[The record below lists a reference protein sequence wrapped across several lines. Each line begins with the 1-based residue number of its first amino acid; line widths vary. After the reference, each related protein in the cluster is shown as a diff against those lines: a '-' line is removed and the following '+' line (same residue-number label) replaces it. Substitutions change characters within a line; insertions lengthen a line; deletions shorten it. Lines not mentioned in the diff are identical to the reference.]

1 MNMTTS
7 AQETQA
13 EQLHLL
19 LTQTATSAR
28 FSAIAALFSF
38 GVLAV
43 YQYTPWL
50 AAWLLGTLGVAMVRM
65 QLIDD
70 FRKCDPSRCDL
81 ATLERRHHYSG
92 IVSGLVWGLLGIHP
106 VDGLPLVLQSFTL
119 LSPALIATAA
129 LSSHVLRVDHYRSY
143 LLALMG
149 SLLASYSWRHGM
161 QALVAWPVFGL
172 FGTLLY
178 SIAHRYNQTLADA
191 LSARNEMEQAH
202 RELAEANRHL
212 LEQHKILAQEESIAR
227 HVFEQLT
234 LANDERPPGIHAWNQ
249 PMGTLSGDLI
259 QVVRGPDGSTYVFL
273 GDFTGHGLPAAL
285 GAVPASTVFRTMAEK
300 GLEVA
305 LIARELNCKLHTL
318 LPTGYFC
325 CAVIMKVNPERCGL
339 KLWNGGL
346 PPVLIRR
353 HDGYFEEIPADNLP
367 LGVVG
372 DAEFTDH
379 CTRHSLAAGDRVLVY
394 SDGLIEAENHE
405 GVMWGRKRLLALL
418 TEVEGPGPAIERL
431 RAEILEFTHL
441 APASD
446 DISVIEIEAG
456 DTACQEAVA

>member
-13 EQLHLL
+13 EQLRLL
-19 LTQTATSAR
+19 LTQTATAAR
-28 FSAIAALFSF
+28 FAAIAALFSF
-38 GVLAV
+38 GVLAA

-50 AAWLLGTLGVAMVRM
+50 VAWLLGTLGVTLVRV

-70 FRKCDPSRCDL
+70 FRKCYPADCSL
-81 ATLERRHHYSG
+81 ATLERRHQYSG
-92 IVSGLVWGLLGIHP
+92 IVSGLLWGLLGLHP
-106 VDGLPLVLQSFTL
+106 VDNLPLALQSFTL

-129 LSSHVLRVDHYRSY
+129 LNSHVLRVDHYRSY
-143 LLALMG
+143 LLTLMG
-149 SLLASYSWRHGM
+149 SLLLSYTWRHGM
-161 QALVAWPVFGL
+161 QALVAWPLFGL
-172 FGTLLY
+172 FGVLLY
-178 SIAHRYNQTLADA
+178 CIAHRYSQTLADT

-234 LANDERPPGIHAWNQ
+234 LANDEHPPGIHAWNQ

-300 GLEVA
+300 GLDVA
-305 LIARELNCKLHTL
+305 LIARELNCKLNTL

-339 KLWNGGL
+339 ELWNGGL

-379 CTRHSLAAGDRVLVY
+379 CTRHCLTAGDRVLVY

-418 TEVEGPGPAIERL
+418 TEVDGSGPALERL
-431 RAEILEFTHL
+431 RAEILEFTNL
-441 APASD
+441 APPSD

-456 DTACQEAVA
+456 DTTCQEAVA